1 MDLRKISTILNLF
14 LELSEEDQKVL
25 LNLLTPTSI
34 PKATPS
40 PKVGD
45 FLEELKKAAEKS
57 SLPEPIPRKIPLV
70 SPPNYPPYVK
80 KGDPFYPTIMY

>member
-57 SLPEPIPRKIPLV
+57 SLPEPIPLV